1 MGEAHSP
8 TITDQP
14 LHLEIGGH
22 QLGSES
28 SFEWNDPP
36 RPFAV
41 PDTTS
46 PCIAYPPIFFLGEF
60 FRDYWRKN
68 IPHIEYSALMEGNV
82 EKGGYSDKRL
92 SPVGEVGVRT

>member
-1 MGEAHSP
+1 MQAWMEEVYSS

-22 QLGSES
+22 QLGTES

-36 RPFAV
+36 RPLAV

-46 PCIAYPPIFFLGEF
+46 PHMAYLPYIFLGEF
-60 FRDYWRKN
+60 FRTFRGRMFPILNYRTLW
-68 IPHIEYSALMEGNV
+68 
-82 EKGGYSDKRL
+82 KGI
-92 SPVGEVGVRT
+92 